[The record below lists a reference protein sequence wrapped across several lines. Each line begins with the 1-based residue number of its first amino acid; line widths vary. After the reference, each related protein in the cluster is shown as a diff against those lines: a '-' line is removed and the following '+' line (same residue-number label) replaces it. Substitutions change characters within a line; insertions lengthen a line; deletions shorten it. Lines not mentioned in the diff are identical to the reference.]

1 MAQDY
6 FFDSPDGDYDWN
18 IHTKCREAIGREPIG
33 RRRVGSGVEAK
44 MVLTFD
50 PALSTGDETLITA
63 IFATPGTACDAI
75 VESAGM
81 SYEIKD
87 LYEALGDIETEIG
100 FPMYITYRKS
110 APELDRCD
118 IIRLTF
124 GGMLLTAPQKNSI
137 ASAIDDLILG
147 WV

>member
-1 MAQDY
+1 MAKDY
-6 FFDSPDGDYDWN
+6 FFDAPSGDYDWN

-33 RRRVGSGVEAK
+33 RRRVGSGAEAK
-44 MVLTFD
+44 MILTFD
-50 PALSTGDETLITA
+50 PPLSTGDETLVTA

-87 LYEALGDIETEIG
+87 LNEALSDIETAIG

-124 GGMLLTAPQKNSI
+124 GGKLLTNPEKNSI
-137 ASAIDDLILG
+137 ENAIDDLISG